1 MNNSGKKEFW
11 IKRIR
16 LIKRYVLGFII
27 AFSLLLTASVVLF
40 ISFKIPSSFV
50 LILSLPLL
58 LMMYFLFRRYFTNYE
73 KMINMLDDNEVAE
86 LQNVNDSIL
95 KISKYFP
102 SFIITSGKIIV
113 IKAIN
118 IFEINIDAITEISF
132 NSFYNRS
139 GRNNV
144 VIIKQNNSSPYSF
157 IISNRLDQQN
167 YLIKKVKGF
176 NPEIIIHYN

>member
-1 MNNSGKKEFW
+1 
-11 IKRIR
+11 
-16 LIKRYVLGFII
+16 
-27 AFSLLLTASVVLF
+27 
-40 ISFKIPSSFV
+40 
-50 LILSLPLL
+50 
-58 LMMYFLFRRYFTNYE
+58 
-73 KMINMLDDNEVAE
+73 MLDDNEVAE
-86 LQNVNDSIL
+86 LQSVNDSVL

-118 IFEINIDAITEISF
+118 TFEININGITEITF

-139 GRNNV
+139 GRYNV

-167 YLIKKVKGF
+167 YLIKKIKGF